1 MSIEFTNSR
10 GQLRVANTLEELCP
24 DCRRRARAVSP
35 AASTSKYRT
44 VAPMP
49 SAPQW
54 RAALGAVPPAPSQI
68 DAIQANRGTKR
79 PPVAPRALAANGIP
93 VAPSLIDAIKAHR
106 GGR

>member
-10 GQLRVANTLEELCP
+10 GQLRVASTLEELCP
-24 DCRRRARAVSP
+24 DCQRRARALNP
-35 AASTSKYRT
+35 AASTTKYRP

-54 RAALGAVPPAPSQI
+54 RAALGAIPPPPSTI
-68 DAIQANRGTKR
+68 DAIQAQRGTKR
-79 PPVAPRALAANGIP
+79 PPVAPRALVNGVP
-93 VAPSLIDAIKAHR
+93 VAPSLIDAIRAHR

>member
-10 GQLRVANTLEELCP
+10 GQLRVASTFEELCP
-24 DCRRRARAVSP
+24 DCRRRA
-35 AASTSKYRT
+35 AASTTTYRP

-54 RAALGAVPPAPSQI
+54 RAAVGTVPPAPSQI
-68 DAIQANRGTKR
+68 DAIQAHRGTKR
-79 PPVAPRALAANGIP
+79 PPVAPRALLNGVP